1 MFYFISLNLPR
12 LFLRFGVFIKK
23 HACPC
28 IKFRGST
35 LPQLLVYLILRSFP
49 KIEKFKFASVC
60 VCVCVCVCVYISV
73 CINVTRQNNIIIATC
88 KTQNISCFTLQYV
101 VKFQNFIS
109 WKFKKIITYTRRCKI
124 LPAWNVV
131 SFPRWLNCCIH

>member
-12 LFLRFGVFIKK
+12 RFLRFGVFIKK

-60 VCVCVCVCVYISV
+60 VCVCVCVFVCVCVCLHICVYKCDTSKQCYNCYMQNTKHIMFYSSICGEIS
-73 CINVTRQNNIIIATC
+73 
-88 KTQNISCFTLQYV
+88 
-101 VKFQNFIS
+101 KFH
-109 WKFKKIITYTRRCKI
+109 KLKI
-124 LPAWNVV
+124 
-131 SFPRWLNCCIH
+131 